1 MNLDPALIHTTPWH
15 QQAQQQ
21 LLQGNYAE
29 AASLYEQA
37 IAAEPETKSHY
48 WHMGLALLLDGQE
61 AEAQTVWMMGVMED
75 ESEALVEEL
84 VQVLRS
90 EAERRESLSDYPTAW
105 LIRQY
110 IRETAPGDLNN
121 LLILLLLA
129 IELKR
134 FEPEEL
140 ANWRLLEQLQSGQVA
155 GMNPDLL
162 MELLHKV
169 LEYDI
174 FHPAALELA
183 TASIPYAPNAEIFI
197 SILLPR
203 AIDVNF
209 TTNCA
214 PLSARL
220 IELCLQK
227 DPANVEVMGHLA
239 TFYQDAREFAKGIE
253 TAKQRYELVQTLPE
267 KIYSNHL
274 ILRGL
279 MSAAGYWHEAR
290 SIFERQETLLLS
302 LAQADLSTAQQID
315 ISRLSTAAFFFPYFR
330 DDLKSNRALQ
340 NQIARTYLEKMQWEN
355 AAQVQQYRQPRAAK
369 PATDRRLKIGYLSHC
384 LCRHSVGWLAR
395 TLFQHHNRD
404 RFELSGYFVS
414 YRQNDH
420 IQEWYANQVEHVHK
434 WETIRPENTAQIAEQ
449 VYQDGIDI
457 LIDLDSITLDF
468 SFDVMARKPAPVQ
481 ATWLGWDAS
490 GLPTIDY
497 FIADPYVLPEY
508 AGDHYQEKIWRLPH
522 TYIGLDGFE
531 VAIPTLRR
539 EDLGIPQDAVIY
551 FSSQNGYKRNPEIAR
566 LQMQVI
572 KAVPNSYF
580 LVKGISDQDAVQRS
594 FSQIA
599 EEVGISC
606 DRLRFLPEV
615 ASEAVHRANLAI
627 ADVVLDTFPY
637 NGATT
642 TLETLWME
650 VPLVTRVGEHFSSRN
665 SYTMLVNAGVTE
677 GIAWS
682 DAEYIDWGIRLGTN
696 PALRQKIA
704 WQLRQ
709 AKQTAPLW
717 NGKQFARDMESAY
730 EQMWASYVESQ
741 T

>member
-1 MNLDPALIHTTPWH
+1 MNVDSALTNSTPWQ
-15 QQAQQQ
+15 QQAHQQ
-21 LLQGNYAE
+21 LLQGSYAE

-37 IAAEPETKSHY
+37 IATEPEIKSYY
-48 WHMGLALLLDGQE
+48 WHMGLALLLNGQE
-61 AEAQTVWMMGVMED
+61 TEAQTVWMMGMMED
-75 ESEALVEEL
+75 DPEELAIEL
-84 VQVLRS
+84 VQVLKS
-90 EAERRESLSDYPTAW
+90 EAERRETLNDYSVAW
-105 LIRQY
+105 LIRQH
-110 IRETAPGDLNN
+110 IKEIAPGAINN

-134 FEPEEL
+134 FEPEDIE
-140 ANWRLLEQLQSGQVA
+140 NWGLLEQLQSGQIA
-155 GMNPDLL
+155 EMNANLL

-169 LEYDI
+169 LECAI

-183 TASIPYAPNAEIFI
+183 TASVPHAPDAEILI
-197 SILLPR
+197 SILLPK

-214 PLSARL
+214 PLAARL
-220 IELCLQK
+220 AELCLQK
-227 DPANVEVMGHLA
+227 DPQNAEVMAHLA
-239 TFYQDAREFAKGIE
+239 TFYQDAREFANGIE
-253 TAKQRYELVQTLPE
+253 TAKQRYELVKTLPE
-267 KIYSNHL
+267 KIHANHL

-279 MSAAGYWHEAR
+279 MSAAGYWQEAR
-290 SIFERQETLLLS
+290 SIFDRQETLLLS
-302 LAQADLSTAQQID
+302 LAQADLSQAEQID
-315 ISRLSTAAFFFPYFR
+315 ISRLSNSAFFFPYFR
-330 DDLKSNRALQ
+330 DDLRNNRTLQ
-340 NQIARTYLEKMQWEN
+340 NQIARTYLENIGWEN
-355 AAQVQQYRQPRAAK
+355 AERVQQYQQPRLAK

-395 TLFQHHNRD
+395 TLFQHQDRD
-404 RFELSGYFVS
+404 RFELYGYFVS

-420 IQEWYANQVEHVHK
+420 IQEWYTSQVEHAHK
-434 WETIRPENTAQIAEQ
+434 WETIRGENTAQIAEQ

-490 GLPTIDY
+490 GLSTIDY
-497 FIADPYVLPEY
+497 FIADPYVLPDFADE
-508 AGDHYQEKIWRLPH
+508 AYQEKIWRLPQ

-539 EDLGIPQDAVIY
+539 DDLGIPQDAVIY
-551 FSSQNGYKRNPEIAR
+551 FSSQNGYKRNPDIAR
-566 LQMQVI
+566 LQMQI
-572 KAVPNSYF
+572 LKAVPNSYF
-580 LVKGISDQDAVQRS
+580 LIKGISDQDAVQRS

-599 EEVGISC
+599 EDLGISY

-665 SYTMLVNAGVTE
+665 SYTMLINAGVTE

-682 DAEYIDWGIRLGTN
+682 DAEYIEWGIRLGTD
-696 PALRQKIA
+696 PALRQKVS
-704 WQLRQ
+704 WKLRQ

-717 NGKQFARDMESAY
+717 NGKQFAREMEKAY
-730 EQMWASYVESQ
+730 EQMWERYLELR
-741 T
+741 